1 MLTYVQRWCLKDL
14 SVFQKAKLKWQIFN
28 VYLALKLLQYSTL
41 GNQKQR
47 QPSCSRPSAPS
58 AGKAQHNLSQKLRH
72 QSLPE
77 LLKFLWKNEVFWM
90 WYLLYIFFSQKDI
103 ANKPPQKGGIAQSEI
118 KKKKSS
124 FNFHVYVTD
133 FDVCK
138 PREVTQKIPNY
149 MLYILYMHCRVL
161 QVHSSSAKSSDILYD
176 TNCGPPPFWGRQHPR
191 FVDAC
196 GWKEQQKRENFS
208 PHKMVRSIIK
218 KLQSWRGNWWVPDL
232 LV

>member
-1 MLTYVQRWCLKDL
+1 MKCFGCDISCIFFFLRRTLPINHHR
-14 SVFQKAKLKWQIFN
+14 KAELHS
-28 VYLALKLLQYSTL
+28 LKL
-41 GNQKQR
+41 
-47 QPSCSRPSAPS
+47 
-58 AGKAQHNLSQKLRH
+58 
-72 QSLPE
+72 
-77 LLKFLWKNEVFWM
+77 
-90 WYLLYIFFSQKDI
+90 
-103 ANKPPQKGGIAQSEI
+103 

-196 GWKEQQKRENFS
+196 GRKEQQKRENFS

-218 KLQSWRGNWWVPDL
+218 KLQS
-232 LV
+232 